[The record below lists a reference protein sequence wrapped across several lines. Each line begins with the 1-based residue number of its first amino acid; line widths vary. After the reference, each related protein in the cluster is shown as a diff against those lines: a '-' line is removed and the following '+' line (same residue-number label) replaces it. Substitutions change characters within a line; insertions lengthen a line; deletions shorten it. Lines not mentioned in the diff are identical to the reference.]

1 MHLSGNFSS
10 EAQLNEKLDFIYQQS
25 KLGRVFHGILEVATN
40 KVTIITAVHKI
51 KSNKGAMT
59 AGIDGFNVNKYL
71 QMDMDEL
78 INLVQKNMYKYWLCI
93 NCHRKIHGKEPVQGL
108 SSKTIK
114 KIEKYIKSLKEVS

>member
-25 KLGRVFHGILEVATN
+25 KLERVFHGILDVATN
-40 KVTIITAVHKI
+40 KITIITAVHKI

-78 INLVQKNMYKYWLCI
+78 INLVQKM
-93 NCHRKIHGKEPVQGL
+93 
-108 SSKTIK
+108 
-114 KIEKYIKSLKEVS
+114 